1 MEKPEWHEKPLFD
14 TEIPGNIHS
23 RSVRPHIEMDKRRK
37 SLGWYAG
44 TLLALLATIAVASGL
59 VWVIAMIWQAIL

>member
-1 MEKPEWHEKPLFD
+1 MDDREPPADADWLNFEDSKGR
-14 TEIPGNIHS
+14 II
-23 RSVRPHIEMDKRRK
+23 RPSIEDKRK

-59 VWVIAMIWQAIL
+59 VWVITLIWQAIL